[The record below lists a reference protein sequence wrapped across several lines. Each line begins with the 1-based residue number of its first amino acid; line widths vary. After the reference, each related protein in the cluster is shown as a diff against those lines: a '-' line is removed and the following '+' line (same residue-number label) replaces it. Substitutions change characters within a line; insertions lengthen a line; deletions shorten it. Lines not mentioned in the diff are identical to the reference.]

1 MSHINHAE
9 AIISSSSRSYRMPAL
24 SCGVVQEVSQ
34 AQVQQW
40 ESRWE
45 KGKCISGSLKLYPWA
60 GSFTMPPSNCAGNA
74 GPTDCPLAAARQ
86 ILQNA
91 LYDRLS
97 LQSFTGDGANGR
109 IGFVFQEDFSC
120 DIFFSRRGIPE
131 APPEFTDEEG
141 SDSEDSDDDPAAT
154 NRAVRKRAAAA
165 MRA

>member
-1 MSHINHAE
+1 
-9 AIISSSSRSYRMPAL
+9 MPAL
-24 SCGVVQEVSQ
+24 SRGVVQEVSQ

-40 ESRWE
+40 ESRWK

-120 DIFFSRRGIPE
+120 DMFFSRRGVPE
-131 APPEFTDEEG
+131 ALPEFTDEEG
-141 SDSEDSDDDPAAT
+141 SDSEDSDGDPSSDEQGCEEESSSSDEGLVALKARSNT
-154 NRAVRKRAAAA
+154 TT
-165 MRA
+165 

>member
-1 MSHINHAE
+1 MRRRGE
-9 AIISSSSRSYRMPAL
+9 
-24 SCGVVQEVSQ
+24 G
-34 AQVQQW
+34 
-40 ESRWE
+40 E
-45 KGKCISGSLKLYPWA
+45 KGRCISGSLKLYPWA

-120 DIFFSRRGIPE
+120 DMFFSRRGVPE
-131 APPEFTDEEG
+131 ALPEFTDEEG
-141 SDSEDSDDDPAAT
+141 SDSEDSDGDPSSDEQGCEEESSSSDEGLVALKARSNT
-154 NRAVRKRAAAA
+154 TT
-165 MRA
+165 

>member
-1 MSHINHAE
+1 
-9 AIISSSSRSYRMPAL
+9 MPAL
-24 SCGVVQEVSQ
+24 SRGVVQEVSQ
-34 AQVQQW
+34 AQVQQR
-40 ESRWE
+40 ESRWK

-120 DIFFSRRGIPE
+120 DMFFSRRGVPE
-131 APPEFTDEEG
+131 ALPEFTDEEG
-141 SDSEDSDDDPAAT
+141 SDSEDSDGDPSSDEQGCEEESSSSDEGLVALKASSNT
-154 NRAVRKRAAAA
+154 TT
-165 MRA
+165 